1 MFTKKTHLKKNKKKT
16 CTCEFVRVGREDEGG
31 EKGRGGT
38 PQNESIF
45 AVIQKVN
52 MRLMFGGGER
62 ERKQKAP
69 SCPAVRHTIECASPP
84 SSL

>member
-52 MRLMFGGGER
+52 MRLMFGGGGER
-62 ERKQKAP
+62 EK
-69 SCPAVRHTIECASPP
+69 TE
-84 SSL
+84 SSLLPGRASYH

>member
-1 MFTKKTHLKKNKKKT
+1 M
-16 CTCEFVRVGREDEGG
+16 GREDEGG

-52 MRLMFGGGER
+52 MRLMFGGGGGRER
-62 ERKQKAP
+62 ENRKLP
-69 SCPAVRHTIECASPP
+69 PARPCVIPLSVRRPP
-84 SSL
+84 LPFKIVFICHAHAIIPTQLLL